1 MLVNI
6 QALVLDTGRNTQA
19 VQFLDSV
26 EEGEATG
33 GSPKVDDEDAEGL
46 SSEETP
52 TVAIQCTIAY
62 GEQAGHQRAQDSA
75 YAMNAASSYRIIDVQ
90 TVVDE
95 LNGKDENRSANQ
107 TNDNCSHR
115 RNHITASSNTYQSSQ
130 HAVQGQ

>member
-46 SSEETP
+46 RSEETP
-52 TVAIQCTIAY
+52 PLPY
-62 GEQAGHQRAQDSA
+62 SA
-75 YAMNAASSYRIIDVQ
+75 PSLTESKPVISVPKIPH
-90 TVVDE
+90 TP
-95 LNGKDENRSANQ
+95 
-107 TNDNCSHR
+107 
-115 RNHITASSNTYQSSQ
+115 
-130 HAVQGQ
+130 